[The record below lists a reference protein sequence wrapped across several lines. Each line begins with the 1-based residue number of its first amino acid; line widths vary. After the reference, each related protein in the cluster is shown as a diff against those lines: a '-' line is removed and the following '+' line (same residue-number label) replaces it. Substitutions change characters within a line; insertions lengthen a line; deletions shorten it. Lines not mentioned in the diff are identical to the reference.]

1 MSDDAAATES
11 NGLRLQPPMM
21 AQDEEAPHPEDDRDV
36 DAEGTAG
43 ATEEPDEDEEDDE
56 EEDEDEEAKLKYGK
70 LTDSLS
76 GIYRNGDSTSAFVV
90 AGDKM
95 AIGTHNGNIHVF
107 GLPGLQSVRSWKAH
121 NATVTSVSVSPT
133 PPPPQTVRHLD
144 GSVQLLSTVSQGR
157 GLALPARDNPRGEKG
172 RQQQQQSVPNIPSN
186 QVYVATSSLDG
197 HVCIQS
203 LVDHKDVQLRNFAR
217 PVQAI
222 ALSPDYRN
230 DQTYL
235 SGGLAGQLILTVGGK
250 AGVSADANT
259 NSAAATASGWLSSI
273 GLGTNTGRDTIL
285 HSGEGAIHNIKWSL
299 SGKWVVWVN
308 EEGIK
313 IMRSQLKL
321 GSEDSED
328 AWRRIAHAAKP
339 NRKGWRDMAGVWKA
353 RCEWIDDEHVEADEA
368 LNHGEK
374 RVLGTVNGGAIKAA
388 AAIPTKR
395 SRKIERLLVGWG
407 DTAWI
412 LHVQPGV
419 GYTAHSGQKQV
430 GTADIMHK
438 LHFTDCIIS
447 GISLYTPSTLAIL
460 AYRTRDDDDKPI
472 LAPASSENNSS
483 SSRGGG
489 ARKQKHRR
497 TGLRP
502 QLRMIDIKDGA
513 EIVLDEL
520 PISRFEILSAQ
531 DYHLSTL
538 YMPQSLAPGKSMKEQ
553 RSALEAAWEAAGG
566 GYASRLFTSG
576 ASVMSGS
583 SGSGKDDVVKGLK
596 PITSPQSSTKGQPI
610 SSHRQTA
617 VPPSAHPYAIEP
629 GLKIFIHSP
638 FDSVI
643 AVKRDLS
650 DHLIWLL
657 DHERYAEA
665 WRLIDVH
672 PDIVDA
678 SIADRRSCG
687 SRPSTPGRSE
697 EAGSLAEFFADS
709 DSVRTLSASVSRAQV
724 QQGAAEKEKRRIGDL
739 WVQQL
744 VAKDD
749 WTQAGRVAGK
759 VLGTSRRWEHWVWT
773 FAQANHFDE
782 ITPYIPS
789 TTAISG
795 VGGIEEKRMVLPSM
809 VYEVILG
816 HYIAADPAR
825 LKELLDLWDPELFD
839 VGSVITAIEDRLR
852 SGEVNEKSIEDGEHG
867 KGWMILVDALAKL
880 YLADGRPREALKCY
894 IRAQNADAAMSLIK
908 EEKLMDAIDPQD
920 IPGLILLRISQ
931 EQMRSAPLSELEEAS
946 AEPIGLLVDEAL
958 LGTVLPGTVI
968 RQLQWKGDELQPF
981 LYFYLR
987 SLWRGPQEKQP
998 TEHKTYRRQPRRK
1011 FDYRVDEGHALVED
1025 HADLAV
1031 QLFAEY
1037 DRELLMTFLRAS
1049 TIYSYEKAAHI
1060 CEHRHY
1066 IPELVYILSKTG
1078 QTRRALSLIIGE
1090 LGDVSQAISFAK
1102 ENGELW
1108 DDLLDYSMGKP
1119 RFIKGLLEEVGT
1131 AIEPAKMV
1139 RRIPEGLEIEGL
1151 KDGIQKLVREYEI
1164 QFSISEGVAKV
1175 LRGEV
1180 AMDMDTLRAG
1190 QKKAVR
1196 FEVVH
1201 ENPGKVDLLVEDPPT
1216 VVSENEDVLPMAT
1229 RKSKKDGLREGAPGH
1244 CLGCGEAFH
1253 EEGQSSDTEVHVV
1266 VSHVLTDGDRKGIPY
1281 RLRV

>member
-1 MSDDAAATES
+1 MSDNVAATE
-11 NGLRLQPPMM
+11 GDDLHLQPPKM
-21 AQDEEAPHPEDDRDV
+21 AQDEEAAHLEEERDV
-36 DAEGTAG
+36 DAGAG
-43 ATEEPDEDEEDDE
+43 GVMEPDEDDEED
-56 EEDEDEEAKLKYGK
+56 EEDEDEEPKLKYSK
-70 LTDSLS
+70 LTGSLS
-76 GIYRNGDSTSAFVV
+76 GVYRNGDSTSAFVV
-90 AGDKM
+90 AGDKI

-121 NATVTSVSVSPT
+121 NATVTSVSVSPI
-133 PPPPQTVRHLD
+133 PPPPQTVRQLD
-144 GSVQLLSTVSQGR
+144 GSLQLLSTVSQGGKSR
-157 GLALPARDNPRGEKG
+157 QP
-172 RQQQQQSVPNIPSN
+172 QQQHHVPNIPAN
-186 QVYVATSSLDG
+186 QIYVATSSLDG

-203 LVDHKDVQLRNFAR
+203 LVEPKDVQLRNFAR
-217 PVQAI
+217 PVQAV

-230 DQTYL
+230 DHTYL

-259 NSAAATASGWLSSI
+259 NSAAAAASGWLSSI
-273 GLGTNTGRDTIL
+273 GLGTNTGRDMVL
-285 HSGEGAIHNIKWSL
+285 HSGEGAIHSIKWSL

-321 GSEDSED
+321 GSEESED

-339 NRKGWRDMAGVWKA
+339 NRKGWRDMVGVWKA
-353 RCEWIDDEHVEADEA
+353 RCEWIDEKQVETDEA
-368 LNHGEK
+368 LDCGEEP
-374 RVLGTVNGGAIKAA
+374 VPSAVNGGLVK
-388 AAIPTKR
+388 PTAVSTEKN
-395 SRKIERLLVGWG
+395 KNIERLLVGWG

-412 LHVQPGV
+412 LHIKPGV
-419 GYTAHSGQKQV
+419 GYTAHSGQKQI

-460 AYRTRDDDDKPI
+460 AYRTRDDDDNPI
-472 LAPASSENNSS
+472 LAPVFTESKLSS
-483 SSRGGG
+483 SKGGHG
-489 ARKQKHRR
+489 RKQKHRR

-531 DYHLSTL
+531 DYHLASF
-538 YMPQSLAPGKSMKEQ
+538 YMPQPLPPGKSAKEQ

-583 SGSGKDDVVKGLK
+583 SGSGKDDVLKGSK
-596 PITSPQSSTKGQPI
+596 SITSPQSSTKGQPI
-610 SSHRQTA
+610 SSHRQMA
-617 VPPSAHPYAIEP
+617 VPPSAHPYAITP
-629 GLKIFIHSP
+629 GLKIFIQSP
-638 FDSVI
+638 FDCVI

-657 DHERYAEA
+657 EHERYAEA
-665 WRLIDVH
+665 WQVVDEH
-672 PDIVDA
+672 PGVVDSSTADQGSNDSQA
-678 SIADRRSCG
+678 SIAERSAE
-687 SRPSTPGRSE
+687 P
-697 EAGSLAEFFADS
+697 GSLAEFFADT
-709 DSVRTLSASVSRAQV
+709 DSVTTLSASASRAQV
-724 QQGAAEKEKRRIGDL
+724 RQMAADKEKRRIGEL
-739 WVQQL
+739 WLQQL

-749 WTQAGRVAGK
+749 WMQAGQVAGK
-759 VLGTSRRWEHWVWT
+759 VLGTSNRWEHWVWT
-773 FAQANHFDE
+773 FAQADHFDE

-789 TTAISG
+789 TTLACDRE
-795 VGGIEEKRMVLPSM
+795 GIKAKNIVLPST
-809 VYEVILG
+809 VYEVVLG
-816 HYIAADPAR
+816 HYIVTDPAR
-825 LKELLDLWDPELFD
+825 LKELLDIWDPELFD

-852 SGEVNEKSIEDGEHG
+852 SGEFSEDSVEEEDHC
-867 KGWMILVDALAKL
+867 KGWRALVDALAKL
-880 YLADGRPREALKCY
+880 YLAGGHPREALKCY
-894 IRAQNADAAMSLIK
+894 IRAQNADAAMNLIR
-908 EEKLMDAIDPQD
+908 EEKLMDALDPQD
-920 IPGLILLRISQ
+920 IPGLVLLRISQ

-946 AEPIGLLVDEAL
+946 AEPIRLLVDEAL
-958 LGTVLPGTVI
+958 LGTVSPGTVI
-968 RQLQWKGDELQPF
+968 RQLRRKGDEMQPF
-981 LYFYLR
+981 LFFYLR
-987 SLWRGPQEKQP
+987 SLWRGPQEKQQMG
-998 TEHKTYRRQPRRK
+998 HKPLRRQLRRN
-1011 FDYRVDEGHALVED
+1011 FDYRIDEGHALVED

-1060 CEHRHY
+1060 CEQRHY

-1119 RFIKGLLEEVGT
+1119 RFIIGLLEEVGT

-1180 AMDMDTLRAG
+1180 AMGMDTLRAG
-1190 QKKAVR
+1190 RKKAVR

-1201 ENPGKVDLLVEDPPT
+1201 ESQNEVDLLVKDPPT
-1216 VVSENEDVLPMAT
+1216 MVSESEDVVPMKT
-1229 RKSKKDGLREGAPGH
+1229 RKFKEENLKEVTPGH
-1244 CLGCGEAFH
+1244 CLGCGKAFH
-1253 EEGQSSDTEVHVV
+1253 EEGKSSDAKI
-1266 VSHVLTDGDRKGIPY
+1266 SSYRKSCADRW
-1281 RLRV
+1281 